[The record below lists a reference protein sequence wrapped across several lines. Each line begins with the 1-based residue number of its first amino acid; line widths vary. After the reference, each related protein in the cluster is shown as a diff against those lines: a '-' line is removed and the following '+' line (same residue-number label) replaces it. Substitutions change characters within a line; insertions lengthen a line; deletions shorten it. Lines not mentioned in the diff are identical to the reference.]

1 MPNLRLSLACWD
13 YDRTRPLIDG
23 RVAPEGIDL
32 DISVLRPRQI
42 FPRMLEGQEFDAS
55 EISLASHATLVGR
68 GTSPFVA
75 IPVVMSK
82 IFRHSGIYVR
92 ADSGIESPADLRGK
106 RVGTTQISS
115 TAVVFM
121 KGLLEEQYGVHQHE
135 MRWVMGGLNSPP
147 QNPLI
152 PLDLPPNVELEFLTD
167 GATLEGEFEAGKLDA
182 LFSIYMPSSFVRGEP
197 WVTRLFTDYRA
208 REEDYYRTTG
218 IFPIMHTVAIS
229 RSTYD
234 QHPWVAQSL
243 YDAFVRATHLATE
256 ELYDSDA
263 LRVTLPWLL
272 HHVEEAR
279 QVFGDDYWRH
289 GFNANRSTWEAV
301 GRFVHAQGLSPR
313 VVRPEEL
320 FLPDIGNA

>member
-23 RVAPEGIDL
+23 RVQPEGIDL
-32 DISVLRPRQI
+32 DVSVLRPREI
-42 FPRMLEGQEFDAS
+42 FPRMLEHQDFDAS
-55 EISLASHATLVGR
+55 EISLASYATLVGR

-75 IPVVMSK
+75 IPVVVSK

-92 ADSGIESPADLRGK
+92 AGSGITRPEDLRGK

-121 KGLLEEQYGVHQHE
+121 KGLLEERYGVRQNE
-135 MRWVMGGLNSPP
+135 MRWVMGGLTAPT
-147 QNPLI
+147 QAPLI
-152 PLDLPPNVELEFLTD
+152 PLNLPDDVELTFLPS
-167 GATLEGEFEAGKLDA
+167 GETLEQQFEAGELDA
-182 LFSIYMPSSFVRGEP
+182 LFSIYMPSAFLRGEP

-208 REEDYYRTTG
+208 REEAYFRDTK

-229 RSTYD
+229 RATHEE
-234 QHPWVAQSL
+234 HPWVARSL
-243 YDAFVRATHLATE
+243 YDAFVRSTRLAIE
-256 ELYDSDA
+256 DLYDSDA

-279 QVFGDDYWRH
+279 EVFGADFWRH
-289 GFNANRSTWEAV
+289 GLKANEATWEAV

-313 VVRPEEL
+313 VVRPGEL
-320 FLPDIGNA
+320 FLPGFD

>member
-23 RVAPEGIDL
+23 RVQPEGIDL
-32 DISVLRPRQI
+32 DVSVMRPRQI
-42 FPRMLEGQEFDAS
+42 FPRMLDGQEFDAS

-68 GTSPFVA
+68 GTNPFVA
-75 IPVVMSK
+75 IPVVVSK

-92 ADSGIESPADLRGK
+92 ASSGIMNPADLRGK

-121 KGLLEEQYGVHQHE
+121 KGLLEEQYGVRQDE
-135 MRWVMGGLNSPP
+135 MRWVMGGLTSPT
-147 QNPLI
+147 QKPLI
-152 PLDLPPNVELEFLTD
+152 PLDLPESVELEFLA
-167 GATLEGEFEAGKLDA
+167 GRETLEGQFEAGELDA
-182 LFSIYMPSSFVRGEP
+182 LFSIYMPSAFLRGEP
-197 WVTRLFTDYRA
+197 WVTRLFEDYRA
-208 REEDYYRTTG
+208 REEAYFRATG

-229 RSTYD
+229 RTTYER
-234 QHPWVAQSL
+234 HPWVAQSL
-243 YDAFVRATHLATE
+243 YDAFVRATRLAIE
-256 ELYDSDA
+256 DLYDSDA

-289 GFNANRSTWEAV
+289 GLKANEATWAAV

-313 VVRPEEL
+313 VVRPKEL
-320 FLPDIGNA
+320 FVRGVDTQ